1 MAFEAG
7 TGPPRSDPANP
18 ADRPDRV
25 NPRAAQRPSVLLA
38 EDDDSLRS
46 MLELV
51 LRREGYDVEACS
63 DGMRALEALARA
75 AAGEAHIDVA
85 LLDLRMPGASGAEL
99 LAQIR
104 QTEALRSLR
113 VIAMSGFS
121 DAVQAEA
128 ARAAGAD
135 EFLPKPFSVARLT
148 AMLRALVP
156 VPHRS

>member
-1 MAFEAG
+1 MS
-7 TGPPRSDPANP
+7 PPRADP
-18 ADRPDRV
+18 PDRAAL
-25 NPRAAQRPSVLLA
+25 PAAQRPSVLLA

-51 LRREGYDVEACS
+51 LRREGYDVQACS
-63 DGMRALEALARA
+63 DVLRALEALARA
-75 AAGEAHIDVA
+75 AAGEARIDVA

-104 QTEALRSLR
+104 ANEALRSLR

-128 ARAAGAD
+128 ARAAAAD
-135 EFLPKPFSVARLT
+135 DFLPKPFSIARLT
-148 AMLRALVP
+148 AALRALVP
-156 VPHRS
+156 APGSS